1 MASTASSTRRIPRR
15 LLAAGEFIKPQL
27 IHFPAKLPIRHLYTH
42 FTMSGG
48 PLGNLPGMTYDPLKN
63 RYFPTPKGPPQN
75 DQPPPN
81 LYASTSLSKKGRPEM
96 VLGFLDCQPQRKRQR
111 PDIYDSLVSGP
122 GRKLVK
128 GRGRM
133 GVGMG
138 KRSQR

>member
-1 MASTASSTRRIPRR
+1 MASTASSTRCIPRR
-15 LLAAGEFIKPQL
+15 LLAAGEFINRQQIQFTPKS
-27 IHFPAKLPIRHLYTH
+27 PIRHLYTYL
-42 FTMSGG
+42 TMSGG
-48 PLGNLPGMTYDPLKN
+48 PLGNLPGLTYDPLKN

-81 LYASTSLSKKGRPEM
+81 LYASTSHSKKGRPEM

-111 PDIYDSLVSGP
+111 PDIHDLVSGP
-122 GRKLVK
+122 GRKLVR